1 LDSALFGEE
10 LEQMSMN
17 DLTSDM
23 LTRIRNA
30 VRNKAKQVTVI
41 SNKLNR
47 GVAGVLEN
55 EGYINGFE
63 CVDDGRQG
71 LIRIDLKYG
80 SRGEQLINSVDRV
93 SKGGCRV
100 YRQVDDLPRPL
111 QGLGIAIV
119 STSRGVMSDRR
130 CREERLG
137 GEVVATIC

>member
-1 LDSALFGEE
+1 
-10 LEQMSMN
+10 MSMN

-30 VRNKAKQVTVI
+30 VRNNAKQVNVI

-47 GVAGVLEN
+47 GIADVLEN

-63 CVDDGRQG
+63 CVEDGRQG

-80 SRGEQLINSVDRV
+80 SRGERLINSVDRV

-130 CREERLG
+130 CRQERLS

>member
-1 LDSALFGEE
+1 
-10 LEQMSMN
+10 MSMN

-130 CREERLG
+130 CRQERLG

>member
-1 LDSALFGEE
+1 
-10 LEQMSMN
+10 MSMN

-30 VRNKAKQVTVI
+30 VRNNAKQVNVI

-47 GVAGVLEN
+47 GIAAVIEN

-63 CVDDGRQG
+63 CVEDGRQG

-80 SRGEQLINSVDRV
+80 SRGEKLINSVDRV

-100 YRQVDDLPRPL
+100 YRAVDDIPRPL

-119 STSRGVMSDRR
+119 STSKGVMSDRR
-130 CREERLG
+130 CREERIG
-137 GEVVATIC
+137 GEIVATVC